1 MLIHTVNQGE
11 SVMSIGALYGVPPQ
25 IVAAL
30 NGIGIYTT
38 LAVGQALVIRFPR
51 QLYTVRMG
59 DTLSSVAA
67 GFGISVNDLYR
78 ANPNLEG
85 RDLLSIGQTLAISY
99 EDAPTY
105 SFPVGGYL
113 YPYVEQS
120 TLGTVAPFMNV
131 LIPFTYGIR
140 EDGSLYLLNDTRI
153 LEAARK
159 YGADAW
165 MHLST
170 YTEGERF
177 DTALATAV
185 LASTAVQDRLIENI
199 LAKLREK
206 GYTGLDVDFE
216 FLGKANA
223 LPYAAFLDRVTR
235 RLNAEGYTVIAALAP
250 KVRDDQAGLLYE
262 GHDYEAV
269 AAAVN
274 YVLLMTYEW
283 GYTYGPPQA
292 ISPLPQ
298 VRRVVE
304 YALTKMPPQKI
315 YLGISNYGY
324 KWTLPYNPEEPVPAP
339 SLSTA
344 EATELAVTVGAV
356 IQYDETA
363 QAPYFTYRQNG
374 KDVEVWYEDAR
385 SIQARLALIP
395 EYGLHGAL
403 YWNLD
408 RRNVQNLSLLSAINQ
423 SANTNG

>member
-1 MLIHTVNQGE
+1 MMV
-11 SVMSIGALYGVPPQ
+11 AARYGVSAQ

-30 NGIGIYTT
+30 NGIGVYTT
-38 LAVGQALVIRFPR
+38 LATGQALVIRFPR
-51 QLYTVRMG
+51 QSYIVKAG
-59 DTLSSVAA
+59 DTLSSIANA
-67 GFGISVNDLYR
+67 FGVTLNDLYR

-85 RDLLSIGQTLAISY
+85 GNNIRVGQVLVISY
-99 EDAPTY
+99 TDTPQY
-105 SFPVGGYL
+105 DYLVGGYF
-113 YPYVEQS
+113 YPFVEQS
-120 TLGTVAPFMNV
+120 VLNTVAPFMNV

-140 EDGSLYLLNDTRI
+140 EDGSLYLLSDERI
-153 LEAARK
+153 LEAARR

-177 DTALATAV
+177 DTALATSV
-185 LASTAVQDRLIENI
+185 LSSTAVQDLLIGNI
-199 LAKLREK
+199 LTRMEEK
-206 GYTGLDVDFE
+206 GYVGLDVDFE

-223 LPYAAFLDRVTR
+223 APYAAFLRRVTE
-235 RLNAEGYTVIAALAP
+235 RLNARGYTVTAALAP
-250 KVRDDQAGLLYE
+250 KVRDDQPGLLYE

-274 YVLLMTYEW
+274 SVLLMTYEW

-304 YALTKMPPQKI
+304 YALTKMPADKI

-324 KWTLPYNPEEPVPAP
+324 KWTLPYNAEDPVAAP

-344 EATELAVTVGAV
+344 EANALAVSVGAV

-363 QAPYFTYRQNG
+363 QAPFFTYRENG
-374 KDVEVWYEDAR
+374 NDVEVWYEDAR
-385 SIQARLALIP
+385 SINARLALIP
-395 EYGLHGAL
+395 EYALKGAL

-408 RRNVQNLSLLSAINQ
+408 RRNVQNLSLLSAINR
-423 SANTNG
+423 SVNSDR

>member
-1 MLIHTVNQGE
+1 MLIHTVKSGE
-11 SVMSIGALYGVPPQ
+11 SVMSIGAFYGVPPHV
-25 IVAAL
+25 VASL

-38 LAVGQALVIRFPR
+38 LAVGQALVIRFSN
-51 QLYTVRMG
+51 QLYTVKAG
-59 DTLSSVAA
+59 DTLSRIARS
-67 GFGISVNDLYR
+67 FGVSLNDLYR

-85 RDLLSIGQTLAISY
+85 RDSIRTGQTLAISY
-99 EDAPTY
+99 EDTPSY

-113 YPYVEQS
+113 YPYAEQS
-120 TLGTVAPFMNV
+120 ILGTVAPFMNV

-140 EDGSLYLLNDTRI
+140 EDGSLYLLNDSRI
-153 LEAARK
+153 LEAARR
-159 YGADAW
+159 YGAAAW

-185 LASTAVQDRLIENI
+185 LASTAVQDRLIDNI
-199 LAKLREK
+199 LAKMREK
-206 GYTGLDVDFE
+206 GYVGLDVDFE
-216 FLGKANA
+216 FLGKSNA
-223 LPYAAFLDRVTR
+223 LPYASFLSRVTK
-235 RLNAEGYTVIAALAP
+235 RLNAEGYTVTAALAP

-262 GHDYEAV
+262 GHDYGAV

-274 YVLLMTYEW
+274 SVLLMTYEW

-304 YALTKMPPQKI
+304 YALTKMPAEKI

-324 KWTLPYNPEEPVPAP
+324 KWTLPYNAEDPAAAP

-344 EATELAVTVGAV
+344 EATELAVTVGAE
-356 IQYDETA
+356 IQYDKTA
-363 QAPYFTYRQNG
+363 EAPFFTYRQNG
-374 KDVEVWYEDAR
+374 KDIEVWYEDAR
-385 SIQARLALIP
+385 SIRARLDLVP
-395 EYGLHGAL
+395 EYGLKGAL

-423 SANTNG
+423 SANAN